1 MLLLFVLDSCV
12 FFFFGANAQVG
23 CACVCVYACNQ
34 AMLQKQTKMRRDNRA
49 VNMQDVWFCQCLNL
63 GCGQFVSFMLNGY
76 YFHLFDSR
84 I

>member
-12 FFFFGANAQVG
+12 FFFLWSK
-23 CACVCVYACNQ
+23 CAGGMCMCVCMHATRPCCKNRL
-34 AMLQKQTKMRRDNRA
+34 MCRDNRA
-49 VNMQDVWFCQCLNL
+49 VNMQDVWFCRCLNL